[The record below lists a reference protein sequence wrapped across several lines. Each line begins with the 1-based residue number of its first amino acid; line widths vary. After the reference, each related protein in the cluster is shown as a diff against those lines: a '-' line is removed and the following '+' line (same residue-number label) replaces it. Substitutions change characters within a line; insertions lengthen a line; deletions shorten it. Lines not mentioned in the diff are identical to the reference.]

1 MTNPHEDIMYSMTLL
16 RAGAQGKT
24 KTFQHAV
31 GSHQARLK
39 VWQIRAINYTILIGL
54 VGLITLTIY
63 SIV

>member
-1 MTNPHEDIMYSMTLL
+1 MTNPEQDILMSMTLL
-16 RAGAQGKT
+16 RSNVPGKSKEYKQAAGMY
-24 KTFQHAV
+24 H
-31 GSHQARLK
+31 ARLK

>member
-1 MTNPHEDIMYSMTLL
+1 MTNPEQDILISMTLL

-31 GSHQARLK
+31 GSHHARLK

-63 SIV
+63 STL

>member
-1 MTNPHEDIMYSMTLL
+1 MTNPQEDIVISMTLL

-31 GSHQARLK
+31 GSHHAKLK
-39 VWQIRAINYTILIGL
+39 VWQIRAINYTIVIGL
-54 VGLITLTIY
+54 LSLITLTIY

>member
-1 MTNPHEDIMYSMTLL
+1 MKNPQEDILISMALL
-16 RAGAQGKT
+16 RAGAQGKS

-31 GSHQARLK
+31 GKHNARLK

-54 VGLITLTIY
+54 LGLITLTIY

>member
-1 MTNPHEDIMYSMTLL
+1 MTNPQEDILISMTLL
-16 RAGAQGKT
+16 RAGAQGKS

-31 GSHQARLK
+31 GAHHARLK

-54 VGLITLTIY
+54 VSTIGLIIY

>member
-1 MTNPHEDIMYSMTLL
+1 MTNPQEDILISMTLL

-54 VGLITLTIY
+54 LSLIGLIIY
-63 SIV
+63 SAI